1 MGNPDRTHKMLLEY
15 EDEFAEIF
23 SVFALSNK
31 QKLDQTLLR
40 EAATEYEHI
49 AHDKPEELRR
59 DVVKLYGDT
68 ALGLIVCGLE
78 NQMTVDIS
86 MPVRMMGYDWTRYR
100 YQLEHAKPLNQDT
113 RISPIFSHVLNFS
126 YKQKWRW
133 PHSLRDL
140 VNLPP
145 ALAEFFQDYKIG
157 VTNLAWLTPE
167 ERAKLTGD
175 FRAFVEAL
183 CELRE
188 TGRITGIKQPIKHI
202 EAMLALLA
210 ATTNSQSFEL
220 IDKTDFEGGKTTMCE
235 IIDKW
240 ENQLRSEGYKNGEI
254 VGFAN
259 GEAVGYANGEA
270 VGYANGEKQTSVRV
284 CRDFGKTQSET
295 ADYLVQKMHLTREQ
309 ANEAVKAY
317 WAL

>member
-15 EDEFAEIF
+15 EDEFADVF
-23 SVFALSNK
+23 SVFALNNK
-31 QKLDQTLLR
+31 TKLKQDSLR
-40 EAATEYEHI
+40 EAITEYEHI
-49 AHDKPEELRR
+49 ERDKPGELRR
-59 DVVKLYGDT
+59 DIVKLYDDT

-86 MPVRMMGYDWTRYR
+86 MPVRVMGYDWTRYR
-100 YQLEHAKPLNQDT
+100 YQLAHAEPLNQDT
-113 RISPIFSHVLNFS
+113 RISPVFSHVLNFS
-126 YKQKWRW
+126 YKHPWLW

-140 VNLPP
+140 VNLPSE
-145 ALAEFFQDYKIG
+145 LADFFQDYKIG

-167 ERAKLTGD
+167 QRSKLTGD

-188 TGRITGIKQPIKHI
+188 TGKITGIKQPIKHI

-210 ATTNSQSFEL
+210 ATTNHQSFEL
-220 IDKTDFEGGKTTMCE
+220 IDKADFEGGETTMCE

-240 ENQLRSEGYKNGEI
+240 ENQLRAEGYK
-254 VGFAN
+254 A

-270 VGYANGEKQTSVRV
+270 VGYTNGEAAGYANGKKQTSVRI
-284 CRDFGKTQSET
+284 CRDFGKTQTET
-295 ADYLVQKMHLTREQ
+295 ADYLVQRLHLTREQ
-309 ANEAVKAY
+309 ANEAVKTY